1 MNLPNVVYNTGLARQ
16 EEWGLQARV
25 GSMVNPVPTNKNSI
39 CNSGLGH
46 LRTVDKALNLTSR
59 TTKRNKIIAKT

>member
-16 EEWGLQARV
+16 EEWGLPARV

-39 CNSGLGH
+39 CNSGL
-46 LRTVDKALNLTSR
+46 APE
-59 TTKRNKIIAKT
+59 